1 MKYLNKYILS
11 ILKKMVKNPNI
22 RKTQTWTESKKEM
35 ISIMTKK
42 MQKIKVDQDFKTVDV
57 NDFQM
62 EIYSSV
68 S

>member
-1 MKYLNKYILS
+1 
-11 ILKKMVKNPNI
+11 MVKNPNI
-22 RKTQTWTESKKEM
+22 RKTETWTESKKEM

-42 MQKIKVDQDFKTVDV
+42 MQKIKVDQQHFKAVDV
-57 NDFQM
+57 NDFHV